1 MAGIVSRVVAIV
13 RLKYYLMVD
22 STHSVVTIM
31 KMIKNNFLSAFGA
44 LIILCFT
51 LSCQTP
57 KAEQETGEQITTP
70 ENMEQDDDMKIA
82 RLNAEDPSA
91 FAAIRASFV
100 KNNPGYDLH
109 YFPQTTHLEGS
120 AVPRLAF
127 MQTGGGT
134 ATINGESSKVSVGDI
149 INLPPDAEMK
159 TDSLVDLL
167 VFDIPEAP
175 TAEIPVFIRPDW
187 DPNITD
193 TPGGCAT
200 ETNAYRRILLTWE
213 DKNGPYLYHA
223 LNAHRVRI
231 MNSFTHYHPLEG
243 GFDEFYLVQMAQPRA
258 RIITSEQVDL
268 ITQPESVE
276 KEDVPGLLQET
287 PLKVGDLVYLP
298 RGVAHRG
305 IDGVLAQVI
314 TVPGFVPGSEIG
326 VDHHLKAICDHLSLE
341 GADRLPYNED
351 AAETVVI
358 K

>member
-1 MAGIVSRVVAIV
+1 MKIRITNNLLTAG
-13 RLKYYLMVD
+13 
-22 STHSVVTIM
+22 
-31 KMIKNNFLSAFGA
+31 AFFV
-44 LIILCFT
+44 LLFT
-51 LSCQTP
+51 FSCQTP
-57 KAEQETGEQITTP
+57 KAEQETEDQTVQTNDMAK
-70 ENMEQDDDMKIA
+70 EDEMKIA
-82 RLNAEDPSA
+82 RLNAQDTSA
-91 FAAIRASFV
+91 FEAIRASFV

-109 YFPQTTHLEGS
+109 YYPQTKKLEKS
-120 AVPRLAF
+120 AVPRLVF
-127 MQTGGGT
+127 LQTGGGT
-134 ATINGESSKVSVGDI
+134 AVINDESSKISVGDI
-149 INLPPDAEMK
+149 INIPPGAQME

-167 VFDIPEAP
+167 AFDIPEAP
-175 TAEIPVFIRPDW
+175 SADIPVFIRPDW

-213 DKNGPYLYHA
+213 GKNGPYLYHA

-231 MNSFTHYHPLEG
+231 MNSFTHYHPIDG
-243 GFDEFYLVQMAQPRA
+243 GFDEFYLVQMALPKA
-258 RIITSEQVDL
+258 RIITSEKVDL
-268 ITQPESVE
+268 ITKPESVQ
-276 KEDVPGLLQET
+276 KEDLPDLLQET
-287 PLKVGDLVYLP
+287 PLDVGDLVYLP

-341 GADRLPYNED
+341 GDARLPYHEE